1 MREDRYRQRV
11 AEHAMHGRFGAALAT
26 LDAWRARTPGSVEP
40 ELLHARIDL
49 ARGRVRASGARA
61 VAAIRAHDCP
71 PELAVDVVQCL
82 RVLVEHDALVEWASA
97 YPHRAAVAAADLA
110 RVAAALA
117 SIGAHALARDWVEA
131 AVARAPDDATC
142 LVNRALLRSYA
153 GDFSGAGADLERV
166 IASPADPAIAHWLL
180 ARLSRQRPDANHV
193 ERLRA
198 RIEGAAAAD
207 REYLQFALFKVL
219 DDIGDLDGAWAALDA
234 GCRLVRA
241 RAPYDRAAHERLF
254 AAIERTFPLDGPP
267 AAVRADAPQP
277 IFIVGMHRC
286 GSTLLESMLAAH
298 DAVYGYGESQRLS
311 GALRHAAD
319 HACTTLLDEALVEAA
334 PRLDPALVRDRFLD
348 AGRQLVGDARFVTE
362 KMPGTFQL
370 VGFIRQALPA
380 AKVVHVRREP
390 TDLCFANLREL
401 FADSVAHAYAQ
412 DDLAHYHGLYAGL
425 MAHWHR
431 VHPGFV
437 LDVDYED
444 LVRDPLGTSRRV
456 FAFCG
461 LDWHPR
467 VVEPEAWAG
476 RSINTLSSVQARQPV
491 YASSIGRWERYADR
505 LQPLHDALSR
515 TREG

>member
-1 MREDRYRQRV
+1 AALPGPDLARI
-11 AEHAMHGRFGAALAT
+11 AGALAT
-26 LDAWRARTPGSVEP
+26 V
-40 ELLHARIDL
+40 
-49 ARGRVRASGARA
+49 GA
-61 VAAIRAHDCP
+61 
-71 PELAVDVVQCL
+71 
-82 RVLVEHDALVEWASA
+82 DALT
-97 YPHRAAVAAADLA
+97 
-110 RVAAALA
+110 
-117 SIGAHALARDWVEA
+117 RDWVEDA
-131 AVARAPDDATC
+131 IARAPEDATC

-153 GDFSGAGADLERV
+153 GDFVGAGADLERV

-198 RIEGAAAAD
+198 RIEGADAAD
-207 REYLQFALFKVL
+207 REYLQFALFKEL
-219 DDIGDLDGAWAALDA
+219 DDIGDLDGAWAALDE

-254 AAIERTFPLDGPP
+254 AAIARTFPLDGPS

-286 GSTLLESMLAAH
+286 GSTLLESMLATH
-298 DAVYGYGESQRLS
+298 DAVYCYGESQRLS

-319 HACTTLLDEALVEAA
+319 HACTALLDEALVEAA
-334 PRLDPALVRDRFLD
+334 PRLDPALVRDRFPD
-348 AGRQLVGDARFVTE
+348 AGRHLVGDARFVTE
-362 KMPGTFQL
+362 KAPGSFQL

-380 AKVVHVRREP
+380 AKIVHLRREAV
-390 TDLCFANLREL
+390 DLCFANLREL
-401 FADSVAHAYAQ
+401 FGDGVAHAYAQ
-412 DDLAHYHGLYAGL
+412 DDLAHYHGLYTGL

-444 LVRDPLGTSRRV
+444 LVRDPLGTSQRV
-456 FAFCG
+456 FEFCG

-467 VVEPEAWAG
+467 VVEPEAWAS

-491 YASSIGRWERYADR
+491 NRSSVGRWKRYADR
-505 LQPLHDALSR
+505 LQPLRDAL
-515 TREG
+515 TRAPAG